1 MSDTLTHFKR
11 LMNPLYLGA
20 YEFQPNEEKTVTIAY
35 VREERVMGA
44 DGKSEDCIV
53 AHFQE
58 KDLKPMILNVTNC
71 KAIAKLY
78 KTPYIE
84 EWVGKRL
91 VLRVQPVK
99 AFGEVVDAVRIKPEI
114 PKAAPSAPV
123 CEECAQ
129 ILKPFGKMNATQL
142 AAYTKQKYGRVLC
155 ADCAKGQID
164 AAENKAEENKPEQPE
179 QKEETKKEQ

>member
-1 MSDTLTHFKR
+1 MPTHFKA
-11 LMNPLYLGA
+11 LMNPDYLGA
-20 YEFQPNEEKTVTIAY
+20 YAFQPNEEKTVTVAY
-35 VREERVMGA
+35 VREEHVMGA
-44 DGKSEDCIV
+44 DGKSEECIV

-58 KDLKPMILNVTNC
+58 KDMKPMILNVTNC

-129 ILKPFGKMNATQL
+129 ILKPFGKMNAAQL

-155 ADCAKGQID
+155 ADCAGNQQK
-164 AAENKAEENKPEQPE
+164 ETENKPEDKQH
-179 QKEETKKEQ
+179 EETKKE